1 MGVSSLEQPCHHKS
15 SSLRMYK
22 PGQLSPELQEA
33 LYDLRR
39 FLSDEISPLAVSDA
53 LSVLIASEPELMA
66 LEIRSWTEAQLL
78 RNQSLSTANC
88 LSHSLN
94 KIHVVGELN
103 LISKEQLARYV
114 QYLSNFALQY
124 CPPAERQALAAN
136 LNKFLENDL
145 NQNVF
150 GNYSHQ
156 QSLTNPIQFDHA
168 PLRQQD
174 YSEEIIKGMRRF
186 DLLLER
192 LEDKASRNDSI
203 NSGFNF
209 NPSGNNILTPV
220 QGAQNNG
227 ALIARAFA
235 AAAKNAQTEAELE
248 QYLQRL
254 GQNSLQTSSQVV
266 LMTLGHN
273 LPDWAVSTNSSL
285 DDAAA
290 QSPPA
295 RSSSLLDAMQRV
307 VSLAPEPNERAK
319 RFSEVVQAAI
329 IEFND
334 GWLGRAVSM
343 LDVAEGLIAA
353 KEVDA
358 STIKS
363 VRQKEH
369 QKINEE
375 RLRTYVESPHQRP
388 LLRKVLSFFDDLSP
402 QGLLD
407 KLRVEEVRN
416 RRRMIMTLLEI
427 HGPDA
432 RPTVFQA
439 LQSTFEIHDDHI
451 WYFQRNLLHLL
462 HLIPRRIDFCSDD
475 EINTIIPFTKLK
487 YRTQVAREALSNLA
501 LKDDKRAEQALLV
514 RLGDYE
520 NALLNIDKMP
530 FDSSELKLLLDR
542 VTFVLV
548 RVRTRK
554 AIQAVIEHGLKRQPQ
569 LGDTL
574 SRLTEL
580 GTQDLSD
587 HPDLVERLLAAL
599 AREMPNKLLSMF
611 VKKDD
616 KAAVDLIKALAGT
629 TSPNVRL
636 ALEET
641 AKKYPQR
648 EFGEAAAAVL
658 ADFAKIESKSA
669 PATNASLIN
678 TVDAAKTALAKQ
690 TLLLEDDEDPPD
702 PIDLSNE
709 TEDPVIAVAP
719 SAAPAALTAPAAALS
734 GDLALFGLPSLMQNL
749 ADSRL
754 SGVLTL
760 KSKAGE
766 AIGTVTLDN
775 GKIRSSQTR
784 SLSGVDAVYQLLQ
797 KPLAGTFQFVQPEEN
812 QLTEQDKSSAQ
823 GDGTEEPL
831 ELIPI
836 LLEGMRRYDEL
847 QASCAMVPD
856 NATFAT
862 ANVEPTPHE
871 EEQDESLI
879 KTVWAN
885 VAAGATALKCESNL
899 HVDSYRVRRLL
910 AHWVEQGAL
919 NLVMP

>member
-1 MGVSSLEQPCHHKS
+1 MNKF
-15 SSLRMYK
+15 
-22 PGQLSPELQEA
+22 GQLSPELQEA

-53 LSVLIASEPELMA
+53 LSVLISNEPELMA

-78 RNQSLSTANC
+78 RNQSLSTSNC

-103 LISKEQLARYV
+103 LISKEQLAKYV
-114 QYLSNFALQY
+114 QYLSEFALRY
-124 CPPAERQALAAN
+124 CPPAERQTLAAN
-136 LNKFLENDL
+136 LSKLLETDL
-145 NQNVF
+145 NQNAF
-150 GNYSHQ
+150 GLNQNAFGHFPHQ
-156 QSLTNPIQFDHA
+156 QSLANPIQFDQA
-168 PLRQQD
+168 PIRQQD
-174 YSEEIIKGMRRF
+174 YSEELLKGMRRF

-192 LEDKASRNDSI
+192 LEDKAVRNDSV
-203 NSGFNF
+203 NSGFAF
-209 NPSGNNILTPV
+209 NAGGNNSLMPT

-227 ALIARAFA
+227 ELIARAFA

-266 LMTLGHN
+266 LMTLGRN

-285 DDAAA
+285 DGSSGDAAQA
-290 QSPPA
+290 PA
-295 RSSSLLDAMQRV
+295 GRSSSLLDAMQRV

-319 RFSEVVQAAI
+319 RFSEIVQAAI

-353 KEVDA
+353 KEVEA

-369 QKINEE
+369 QKISEE

-427 HGPDA
+427 HGSDA

-439 LQSTFEIHDDHI
+439 LQSTFETQDDRI
-451 WYFQRNLLHLL
+451 WFFQRNLLHLL
-462 HLIPRRIDFCSDD
+462 HLIPRRIDYCSDD

-501 LKDDKRAEQALLV
+501 LKDDKRAEQALLA
-514 RLGDYE
+514 RLSDYE

-574 SRLTEL
+574 SRLSEL

-587 HPDLVERLLAAL
+587 NPDLVDRLLSAL

-629 TSPNVRL
+629 TSSADVRL

-641 AKKYPQR
+641 AKKYSQR

-658 ADFAKIESKSA
+658 ANSANVESKSTSVA
-669 PATNASLIN
+669 TPAAITAANVSKPVLAEETERLN
-678 TVDAAKTALAKQ
+678 ENDDAAASIHA
-690 TLLLEDDEDPPD
+690 
-702 PIDLSNE
+702 SVE
-709 TEDPVIAVAP
+709 TEESVISVIP
-719 SAAPAALTAPAAALS
+719 PAATTAATAAALS

-754 SGVLTL
+754 SGILTL
-760 KSKAGE
+760 KNKAGE
-766 AIGTVTLDN
+766 AIGTITLEN
-775 GKIRSSQTR
+775 GKIRSSSTR
-784 SLSGVDAVYQLLQ
+784 NLSGVDAVYQLLQ
-797 KPLAGTFQFVQPEEN
+797 KPLAGTFQFIQPEEN
-812 QLTEQDKSSAQ
+812 QLIGKDDLNAK
-823 GDGTEEPL
+823 DGAEEPL

-847 QASCAMVPD
+847 QASCAVVPD

-862 ANVEPTPHE
+862 TDTEPTPHE
-871 EEQDESLI
+871 EEQDENLV
-879 KTVWAN
+879 KTIWAN
-885 VAAGATALKCESNL
+885 VSSGATALECESNL
-899 HVDSYRVRRLL
+899 AVDSYRVRRLL
-910 AHWVEQGAL
+910 AHWVEQNAL
-919 NLVMP
+919 NLATT